1 MISRTSL
8 QNDCGVLLLLLV
20 TSSTTG
26 LECNELEWLVIH
38 DRASAG
44 LPTQICDHNLRHVA
58 ESHLG
63 PGQYLII

>member
-1 MISRTSL
+1 MIRSTSL
-8 QNDCGVLLLLLV
+8 QTDCGVLLLLLV

-58 ESHLG
+58 KSHLG
-63 PGQYLII
+63 PGQLI